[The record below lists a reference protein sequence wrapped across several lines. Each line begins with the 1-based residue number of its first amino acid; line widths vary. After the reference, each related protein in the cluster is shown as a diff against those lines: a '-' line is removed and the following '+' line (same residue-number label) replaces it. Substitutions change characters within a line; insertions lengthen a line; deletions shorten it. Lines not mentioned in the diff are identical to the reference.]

1 MRRAWVSLGA
11 ALCVFVA
18 IILGTLL
25 APNARADIL
34 WMRRGTDPLD
44 VPCLQGPQCLGFDV
58 QSTALR
64 IVRVDDGRRLI
75 VRLRSYE
82 RNDLNE
88 DWKSLVALDTRA
100 GLKED
105 RLVFLNIPLGAK
117 QPGVHSGCGV
127 RRPAQ
132 PGSEW
137 RMGVYRLHQNGKVAT
152 CRLPLRWFAP
162 DKRPIRWHVTTDN
175 MFPEPASLIDHAP
188 DHGWYP

>member
-1 MRRAWVSLGA
+1 MRRVWVSRVA
-11 ALCVFVA
+11 AMLVFVA

-34 WMRRGTDPLD
+34 WTRRGMDPLD
-44 VPCLQGPQCLGFDV
+44 VPCIQGQQCLGFDV
-58 QSTALR
+58 RSTAVR
-64 IVRVDDGRRLI
+64 IVRGDDGRRLI

-82 RNDLNE
+82 RSNE
-88 DWKSLVALDTRA
+88 NWKSVVALDTRA
-100 GLKED
+100 GPRED

-137 RMGVYRLHQNGKVAT
+137 RMGVYRLHQNGRVAT

-162 DKRPIRWHVTTDN
+162 DKRPIRWHVTTDY
-175 MFPEPASLIDHAP
+175 MFPEPYSLTDHAP